1 MAKRNS
7 GVAMPSGQGGL
18 IGVASSSYKTKYE
31 FSPKLVVYFSI
42 LVVVFVFVLSN
53 MN

>member
-18 IGVASSSYKTKYE
+18 IGGVSSSYKTKFE

-42 LVVVFVFVLSN
+42 LVVIFVFILSN
-53 MN
+53 TN

>member
-18 IGVASSSYKTKYE
+18 LGTPSSSYKTRFE
-31 FSPKLVVYFSI
+31 FSPKLVIYFSI

-53 MN
+53 TN